1 MSFRSVMASA
11 LAWWV
16 SQVAA
21 CLQLEEFEEK
31 EIVQDQQARIAT
43 MYSVTE
49 TKLAEITYR
58 RRSWLV
64 PGA

>member
-1 MSFRSVMASA
+1 MASA

-31 EIVQDQQARIAT
+31 EIVQDQQARIAA
-43 MYSVTE
+43 E
-49 TKLAEITYR
+49 ELAGTR
-58 RRSWLV
+58 GMTRVL
-64 PGA
+64 AAQ